1 MEPGSMGWG
10 RHLTNIWAVISPS
23 PPAPAVQAKVATPT
37 EGLKQAGC
45 SRDSCGAPIRS
56 GLDAMTDV
64 GQKTKYSPRVEVS
77 ALPPKADIDGVLAR
91 RSASKLHAVF
101 PRPTVWRTSNPSN
114 WG

>member
-1 MEPGSMGWG
+1 MGWG

-64 GQKTKYSPRVEVS
+64 GQKTKYSQG
-77 ALPPKADIDGVLAR
+77 ADDFRFGPESGLKTDIAGGPVRANLGSQGV
-91 RSASKLHAVF
+91 
-101 PRPTVWRTSNPSN
+101 
-114 WG
+114 